1 MDKREAEAY
10 RRLQDE
16 NIKLRQQLE
25 AFQDSKAETAG
36 EESPPPT
43 KGQFDKMN
51 YHKRVAFKEQ
61 YPELYKQYTK

>member
-16 NIKLRQQLE
+16 NIKLRVKLE
-25 AFQDSKAETAG
+25 ALQAERQETEIKG
-36 EESPPPT
+36 SPPT
-43 KGQFDKMN
+43 KEQFDRMN

>member
-36 EESPPPT
+36 EPT